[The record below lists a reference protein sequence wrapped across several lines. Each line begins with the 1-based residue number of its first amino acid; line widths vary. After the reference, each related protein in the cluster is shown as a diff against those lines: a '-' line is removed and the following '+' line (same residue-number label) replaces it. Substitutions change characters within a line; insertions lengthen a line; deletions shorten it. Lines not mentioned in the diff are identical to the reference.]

1 MLMTMTKNWGKI
13 EAICESKPPHSILPN
28 HQLIPPPPSLHL
40 LLFDKQGI
48 LENSFWFDAWE
59 KDKLLKSCVILSG
72 DKNKR
77 NRTKADVTRKQ
88 NELFKQTQRPKKTN
102 AEGYKVKHPI
112 SKNRFLGPK
121 KDSFLRLTMFK
132 KFKKFRKKFKTRIRK
147 MYNLYWRW
155 WSEARQPL
163 DVVSAH

>member
-59 KDKLLKSCVILSG
+59 KDNVLKSCVRLSG
-72 DKNKR
+72 DKNKQ
-77 NRTKADVTRKQ
+77 NQTKDVTWKKMSYFSRP
-88 NELFKQTQRPKKTN
+88 NAQTKPTPRVTKLNTPYQKTNFQAPKKILST
-102 AEGYKVKHPI
+102 ADHVQEILKIQKEI
-112 SKNRFLGPK
+112 
-121 KDSFLRLTMFK
+121 
-132 KFKKFRKKFKTRIRK
+132 
-147 MYNLYWRW
+147 
-155 WSEARQPL
+155 
-163 DVVSAH
+163 